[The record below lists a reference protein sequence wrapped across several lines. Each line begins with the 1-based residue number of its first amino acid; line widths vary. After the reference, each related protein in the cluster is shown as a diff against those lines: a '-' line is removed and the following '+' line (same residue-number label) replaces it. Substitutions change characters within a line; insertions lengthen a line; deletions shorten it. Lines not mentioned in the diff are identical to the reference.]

1 MTMSPARLKD
11 RRPSPLKIPTDPKE
25 VLREMGR
32 IPHIHEKIF
41 KMFTSMRKSEDWESP
56 TSPDRSPSKIEK
68 KR

>member
-1 MTMSPARLKD
+1 MTISPARLKAV
-11 RRPSPLKIPTDPKE
+11 RPSPLKIPTDPKE

-41 KMFTSMRKSEDWESP
+41 KMFTSMKMSEDWESP
-56 TSPDRSPSKIEK
+56 SSPERSPSKIEK